1 MLIQMK
7 YMRYL
12 MLQIVMC
19 HIYCISFSQPLNFTK
34 EIRLDNRST
43 ILRNVVLEG
52 DSLIVTGEIGRD
64 SLQLTGFFIFKMDTA
79 GNIGNIKYYRD
90 PDLTDHALLDGINPI
105 TINSNGTLALSG
117 HFLALDDAFFMVL
130 NKSLD
135 TIIYKSY
142 INEYRSLVINCLAQY
157 LNEYYLI
164 GKAQTQ
170 NYDLDVFIMKV
181 DSVGNRIWEK
191 TYGLSNKDE
200 FGVAFILDDGGLTI
214 RVSKAHD
221 PTPTIKNDSRYWAQF
236 INIDTSGILQW
247 MWEEEVTGDEGYGGA
262 FVKYGTDYIYT
273 TNYLGD
279 EYSAGIL
286 QAAQLVRR
294 DSAFNLVWR
303 KVYGEPVSFS
313 NYFGD
318 MAMSRDSNL
327 LLAGQILDDSGDFNW
342 ARVMKICPDGEV
354 LCETRDTGYVL
365 ANGES
370 LNRMEGII
378 ESLTGSIYAVGYT
391 NRSLFL
397 FDGLILKVSPDGC
410 IDTLCTTTSIE
421 DNLRLLEQKID
432 AYPNPMQDELN
443 IVLDESLPP
452 DVSVSIY
459 NTMGHLVF
467 SDDIDGHKKTIS
479 VADWPVGL
487 YVVQSVSKGSVVAS
501 IKVVKSSK

>member
-1 MLIQMK
+1 
-7 YMRYL
+7 
-12 MLQIVMC
+12 
-19 HIYCISFSQPLNFTK
+19 
-34 EIRLDNRST
+34 
-43 ILRNVVLEG
+43 
-52 DSLIVTGEIGRD
+52 
-64 SLQLTGFFIFKMDTA
+64 
-79 GNIGNIKYYRD
+79 
-90 PDLTDHALLDGINPI
+90 
-105 TINSNGTLALSG
+105 
-117 HFLALDDAFFMVL
+117 
-130 NKSLD
+130 
-135 TIIYKSY
+135 
-142 INEYRSLVINCLAQY
+142 
-157 LNEYYLI
+157 
-164 GKAQTQ
+164 
-170 NYDLDVFIMKV
+170 MKV

-327 LLAGQILDDSGDFNW
+327 LLRARSLMTAVTPTLGKGDEN
-342 ARVMKICPDGEV
+342 MPDGKYS
-354 LCETRDTGYVL
+354 ETRDTGYVL

-378 ESLTGSIYAVGYT
+378 ESLTGRIYAVGYT

-432 AYPNPMQDELN
+432 AYPNPMQYELN
-443 IVLDESLPP
+443 IVLDESYHRMFQFRYTIPWGILFFRM
-452 DVSVSIY
+452 
-459 NTMGHLVF
+459 TWM
-467 SDDIDGHKKTIS
+467 DIKNDFCGRLAGWFVCST
-479 VADWPVGL
+479 VG
-487 YVVQSVSKGSVVAS
+487 
-501 IKVVKSSK
+501 I